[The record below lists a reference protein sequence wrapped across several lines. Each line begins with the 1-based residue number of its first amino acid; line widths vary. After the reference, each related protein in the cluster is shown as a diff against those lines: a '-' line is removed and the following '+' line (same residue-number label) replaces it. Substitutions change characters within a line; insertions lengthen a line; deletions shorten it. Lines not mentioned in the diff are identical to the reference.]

1 MEGARPPQ
9 SRVWAELNRLT
20 AFPKSLTVP
29 IPLDIIIIPH
39 LCGFVNSFFK
49 SFFYFFSKVDNRLC
63 VPLGATSTTAS
74 RLPVSLS
81 SVTSLLCVSIIP
93 HLD

>member
-29 IPLDIIIIPH
+29 IPLDIIIIAYST
-39 LCGFVNSFFK
+39 LFVKGFRKNNFFI
-49 SFFYFFSKVDNRLC
+49 FFRF
-63 VPLGATSTTAS
+63 PLDKMAGM
-74 RLPVSLS
+74 
-81 SVTSLLCVSIIP
+81 CYN
-93 HLD
+93 